1 MLVLRN
7 DMTKG
12 ELQNVVEIL
21 LNLPSGELNK
31 LHTDTLIK
39 MHNNIN
45 VNLLSYNILEDK
57 VRELQNLLAKAP
69 LARAKPRSYNKSYNK
84 RDK

>member
-12 ELQNVVEIL
+12 QLQSVVEIL
-21 LNLPSGELNK
+21 LNLPAGELSK

-45 VNLLSYNILEDK
+45 TNLLSYNILEDK
-57 VRELQNLLAKAP
+57 VRELEGLLAKAP
-69 LARAKPRSYNKSYNK
+69 LARAKPRNNSK
-84 RDK
+84 RRN

>member
-7 DMTKG
+7 DMTKA

-21 LNLPSGELNK
+21 LNLPSGELVK

-45 VNLLSYNILEDK
+45 TNLLSFNILEDK
-57 VRELQNLLAKAP
+57 VRELEGHLAKAP
-69 LARAKPRSYNKSYNK
+69 LARAKPRTNNRKGN
-84 RDK
+84 

>member
-1 MLVLRN
+1 MLVLQN

-21 LNLPSGELNK
+21 LDLPSGELSK
-31 LHTDTLIK
+31 LPTETLIK

-45 VNLLSYNILEDK
+45 TNLLSLNILEDK
-57 VRELQNLLAKAP
+57 VRELEGLLAKAP
-69 LARAKPRSYNKSYNK
+69 LAKVQPRRRK
-84 RDK
+84 RS